1 MSSTPP
7 SKSVPAVENAVKL
20 LRRMAMTSSAEGVA
34 PMARATG
41 LSVSTTFN
49 ILKTLTKE
57 GFVTFE
63 HKDKTYRIGMGILE
77 IVAPILGAN
86 PNDLI
91 RPLLYNLASEHSVM
105 VALWHVTESQRIV
118 LIDSVTPSKIVH
130 ARMETGSR
138 LPAMIGAVGRV
149 YAARL
154 DVKEAEAKTE
164 YAKLQWQAAPGF
176 DHYWN
181 DIQEA
186 RETGYAFDFGNL
198 FIGLNIAA
206 AIACD
211 GDGHPRLGLSA
222 ITIAG
227 QTDVETLKA
236 AAIGLKEAA
245 GLIETNVFA
254 RARGVIKGA

>member
-1 MSSTPP
+1 MSDSNPP
-7 SKSVPAVENAVKL
+7 KYVPAVENAVKL
-20 LRRMAMTSSAEGVA
+20 LRRMAMMSKSEGVA

-57 GFVTFE
+57 GFVTFDS
-63 HKDKTYRIGMGILE
+63 KDKTYRIGMGILE

-91 RPLLYNLASEHSVM
+91 RPLLHNLASEHSVM
-105 VALWHVTESQRIV
+105 IALWQVTESQRIV
-118 LIDSVTPSKIVH
+118 LIDSVTPNKIVH
-130 ARMETGSR
+130 ARLETGSR

-149 YAARL
+149 FAARTR
-154 DVKEAEAKTE
+154 VSKTEAKTE
-164 YAKLQWQAAPGF
+164 YDRLQWQSPPGF
-176 DHYWN
+176 DEYWR
-181 DIQEA
+181 DIEEA
-186 RETGYAFDFGNL
+186 ATTGYAFDFGNL

-211 GDGHPRLGLSA
+211 ADGHPRLGLSA

-227 QTDVETLKA
+227 QTEASKMREVAQALTD
-236 AAIGLKEAA
+236 AA
-245 GLIETNVFA
+245 GLIESNVFA
-254 RARGVIKGA
+254 RTRS

>member
-1 MSSTPP
+1 MSATTPP
-7 SKSVPAVENAVKL
+7 KSVPAVENAVKL
-20 LRRMAMTSSAEGVA
+20 LRRMALTSTAEGVA

-57 GFVTFE
+57 GIVTFE
-63 HKDKTYRIGMGILE
+63 AKDKTYRIGMGILE

-91 RPLLYNLASEHSVM
+91 RPLLHNLAREHSVM
-105 VALWHVTESQRIV
+105 IALWHVTENQRIV

-149 YAARL
+149 FAARL
-154 DVKEAEAKTE
+154 NVSEAKAKAE

-176 DHYWN
+176 ESFWR

-186 RETGYAFDFGNL
+186 RDTGYAFDFGNL

-206 AIACD
+206 AIVSDAN
-211 GDGHPRLGLSA
+211 GHPRLGLSA

-227 QTDVETLKA
+227 QTDVETLKD
-236 AAIGLKEAA
+236 AAIGLKDAA
-245 GLIETNVFA
+245 RLIETNVFA
-254 RARGVIKGA
+254 SAQGAPKEA